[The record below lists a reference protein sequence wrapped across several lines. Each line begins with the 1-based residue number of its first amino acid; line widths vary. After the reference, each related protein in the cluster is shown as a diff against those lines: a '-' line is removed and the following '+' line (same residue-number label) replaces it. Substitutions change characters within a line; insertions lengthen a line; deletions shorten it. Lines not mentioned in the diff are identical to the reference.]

1 MKIAILGASRHNVGG
16 NVSTTAAGVAEA
28 RTAEHPGFER
38 PGLRHRSS
46 RAQAAKGKAGY
57 EIGSL

>member
-28 RTAEHPGFER
+28 RTAERPGFQ
-38 PGLRHRSS
+38 
-46 RAQAAKGKAGY
+46 RAQDCGIEVREPKPLKAR
-57 EIGSL
+57 LAMR